1 MNKFN
6 ALKYIQDDQ
15 EYYITVLPFHII
27 QEVTTTLVYSDK
39 EPYGYQRDLN
49 PSHYK
54 KILKSINKSNE
65 LISPTSI
72 VLGINRSD
80 FNKEEIE
87 NIKENIYSIIINP
100 SNGYR
105 PYRIID
111 GQHRLKGLGLAVEK
125 NDKLLN
131 YNLSVIIMIIDD
143 NNRRRE
149 VKVFN
154 NINSKAKPLKMDLT
168 ILALYKYDLL
178 EMVKEFDV
186 IEHIA
191 IRIAHILN
199 EDRESVWKNAIKLD
213 VNNSNSFG
221 IIGFKTFFESI
232 KPMCE
237 QLVKRDPI
245 FEEVNFEEKLA
256 FVNYYAD
263 MISGELL
270 IPCWNIIHQRWSEC
284 FEKNIG
290 FNNFEEVNTLYNK
303 NYYIQKTMGA
313 KSINSIIS
321 QFLLETDGNIKI
333 TLDLFKTRIDT
344 SNLNSESWKVGG
356 IFSGL
361 SSEAGFK
368 KIREL
373 I

>member
-6 ALKYIQDDQ
+6 ALKYFQNDQ
-15 EYYITVLPFHII
+15 EYFITVLPFQII
-27 QEVTTTLVYSDK
+27 KEVTTTLVYKDD

-54 KILKSINKSNE
+54 KIVKSINKSNE

-72 VLGINRSD
+72 VLGINRSE
-80 FNKEEIE
+80 FEREELE
-87 NIKENIYSIIINP
+87 NINENIYSLFIDINKG
-100 SNGYR
+100 NR

-111 GQHRLKGLGLAVEK
+111 GQHRIKGLELAADE
-125 NDKLLN
+125 NRDLLN
-131 YNLSVIIMIIDD
+131 YELSVIIMIIDD
-143 NNRRRE
+143 KNRRRE
-149 VKVFN
+149 VQVFN

-191 IRIAHILN
+191 IRVAHILN
-199 EDRESVWKNAIKLD
+199 EESRSVWKNAIKLD

-232 KPMCE
+232 KPICE
-237 QLVKRDPI
+237 RLVQEDPD
-245 FEEVNFEEKLA
+245 FEDLSFEGKLS
-256 FVNYYAD
+256 FVNKFAGI
-263 MISGELL
+263 ISEELL
-270 IPCWNIIHQRWSEC
+270 IPCWNVICVKWSEC
-284 FEKNIG
+284 FEELLD
-290 FNNFEEVNTLYNK
+290 FNNFEEVGTLYNK
-303 NYYIQKTMGA
+303 KYYIQKTMGA
-313 KSINSIIS
+313 KSINGLIGQILNQNDRDIS
-321 QFLLETDGNIKI
+321 LTV
-333 TLDLFKTRIDT
+333 TSFKKRIYN
-344 SNLNSESWKVGG
+344 SNLTSESWEVGG
-356 IFSGL
+356 AFSGL

>member
-1 MNKFN
+1 MEKFN
-6 ALKYIQDDQ
+6 ALRYFQNDQ
-15 EYYITVLPFHII
+15 EYFITVLPFSII
-27 QEVTTTLVYSDK
+27 NKITTTLVYSEE
-39 EPYGYQRDLN
+39 EPYGYQRGLN

-54 KILKSINKSNE
+54 KIVRSINKSNE

-72 VLGINRSD
+72 VLGINRSE
-80 FNKEEIE
+80 FKEEERECI
-87 NIKENIYSIIINP
+87 NENIYSLLIDIDQ
-100 SNGYR
+100 GKC

-111 GQHRLKGLGLAVEK
+111 GQHRLKGLELAAKE
-125 NDKLLN
+125 NTDLLN
-131 YNLSVIIMIIDD
+131 YELSVIIMIIDD

-149 VKVFN
+149 VQVFN

-191 IRIAHILN
+191 IRVAHILN
-199 EDRESVWKNAIKLD
+199 ADAKSVWKNAIKLD

-232 KPMCE
+232 KSICE
-237 QLVKRDPI
+237 RLVKENLD
-245 FEEVNFEEKLA
+245 FENLSFEDKLL
-256 FVNYYAD
+256 FVNQSAE
-263 MISGELL
+263 MISKELL
-270 IPCWNIIHQRWSEC
+270 IPCWNIIFEKWSDC
-284 FEKNIG
+284 FEE
-290 FNNFEEVNTLYNK
+290 FLAFSNFEEISTLYNK
-303 NYYIQKTMGA
+303 KYYIQKTMGA
-313 KSINSIIS
+313 KSINGLIG
-321 QFLLETDGNIKI
+321 QFLIETNENISD
-333 TLDLFKTRIDT
+333 TMGLFIKRIDSSDLT
-344 SNLNSESWKVGG
+344 SESWKVGG